1 MEASAR
7 IVASADRPGTTTLTV
22 LHGEPP
28 LLPRRTGPA
37 RGQVAEVHLV
47 GGAAGPLGGDR
58 LQLEVEVGPG
68 AALVLRTVAATVA
81 LPGPASD
88 TSSTVMS
95 VRVAAGGRFAW
106 LPEPLV
112 AASGCDHRTESI
124 VEVAE
129 DAQLLWRDELV
140 AGRHGEEPGRLRQA
154 TRVRWAGTTV
164 LNQEL
169 ELGPGS
175 EWAGPAVL
183 GGARVTGN
191 LVVVSPLCDPPVGA
205 AAVDGAARMPLA
217 GPVVLCTGVADSV
230 PALRCTLADL
240 APAAWWPLR

>member
-1 MEASAR
+1 MDAFAR
-7 IVASADRPGTTTLTV
+7 IVACADRSGVTVLTV
-22 LHGEPP
+22 LRGEPP

-37 RGQVAEVHLV
+37 GCPIAEVHLV
-47 GGAAGPLGGDR
+47 SGAAGPLGGDR
-58 LQLEVEVGPG
+58 LRLEVEVGSG

-81 LPGPASD
+81 LPGPSGE
-88 TSSTVMS
+88 TSSTVVS

-112 AASGCDHRTESI
+112 AAANCDHRSESI

-129 DAQLLWRDELV
+129 DAQLLWRDEVV
-140 AGRHGEEPGRLRQA
+140 AGRHGEAPGRLRQA

-169 ELGPGS
+169 ELGPVS

-240 APAAWWPLR
+240 APAAWWPTN